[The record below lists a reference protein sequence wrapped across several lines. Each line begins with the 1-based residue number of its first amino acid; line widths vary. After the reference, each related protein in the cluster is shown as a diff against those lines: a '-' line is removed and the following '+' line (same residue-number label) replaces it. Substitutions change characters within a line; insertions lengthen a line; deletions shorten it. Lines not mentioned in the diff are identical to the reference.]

1 VATAVPN
8 HNSGENHQSKP
19 SQQQI
24 HQSHRNNNE
33 AEYEIERSFVV
44 RMKCVLAK
52 RNAGLTTG
60 GYKVIHCR
68 GYLKVKRQT
77 IGGDLPGTFDPGYEN
92 VGFVAVANSL
102 PPSSITEVK
111 MHSSVF
117 MFRASLD
124 LKLIFLDQHVS
135 LLTGF
140 EPQDLIEK
148 TLYQYVHAEDMMS
161 LRSVHLTLCL
171 RAFI

>member
-1 VATAVPN
+1 MKYKLITTSNIPNFIVPN
-8 HNSGENHQSKP
+8 
-19 SQQQI
+19 
-24 HQSHRNNNE
+24 
-33 AEYEIERSFVV
+33 F
-44 RMKCVLAK
+44 LAQ
-52 RNAGLTTG
+52 
-60 GYKVIHCR
+60 VIHCR

-77 IGGDLPGTFDPGYEN
+77 IGGDLPGTFEPGYEN
-92 VGFVAVANSL
+92 VGFVAVAHSL

-135 LLTGF
+135 LLTGY

-148 TLYQYVHAEDMMS
+148 TLYQYVHAEDMLS
-161 LRSVHLTLCL
+161 LRSVHLTCKLFL
-171 RAFI
+171 RTN

>member
-1 VATAVPN
+1 
-8 HNSGENHQSKP
+8 
-19 SQQQI
+19 
-24 HQSHRNNNE
+24 
-33 AEYEIERSFVV
+33 
-44 RMKCVLAK
+44 M
-52 RNAGLTTG
+52 
-60 GYKVIHCR
+60 
-68 GYLKVKRQT
+68 KRQT
-77 IGGDLPGTFDPGYEN
+77 IGGDLPGTFEPGYEN
-92 VGFVAVANSL
+92 VGFVAVAHSL

-135 LLTGF
+135 LLTGY

-161 LRSVHLTLCL
+161 LRTVHLTCKNYVKVFFQIFIKLL
-171 RAFI
+171 TLVLFGLMDAFK

>member
-1 VATAVPN
+1 MILYRYRPKLCRRPPYLDLKLIFSLVYF
-8 HNSGENHQSKP
+8 Q
-19 SQQQI
+19 
-24 HQSHRNNNE
+24 
-33 AEYEIERSFVV
+33 
-44 RMKCVLAK
+44 
-52 RNAGLTTG
+52 
-60 GYKVIHCR
+60 VIHCR

-77 IGGDLPGTFDPGYEN
+77 IGGDLPGTFEPGYEN
-92 VGFVAVANSL
+92 VGFVAVAHSL

-135 LLTGF
+135 LLTGY

-148 TLYQYVHAEDMMS
+148 TLYQYIHAEDMLS
-161 LRSVHLTLCL
+161 LRSVHLTRKSYPLS
-171 RAFI
+171 IKISP